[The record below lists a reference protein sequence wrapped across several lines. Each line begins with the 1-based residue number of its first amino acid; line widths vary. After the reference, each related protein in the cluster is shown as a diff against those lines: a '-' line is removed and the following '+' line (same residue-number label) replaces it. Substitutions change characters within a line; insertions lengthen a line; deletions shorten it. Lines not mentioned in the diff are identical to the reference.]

1 MYKQLFEWKKK
12 PQFCLILILFG
23 KVYRF
28 ISFLHKSLKGE
39 MGTLLW
45 KCLCFWTVG
54 VMTFQGTGLN
64 RWPKNTSWE
73 FFEANRSRITE
84 ASAQASHLKGLQFEM
99 LFLGPTMEL
108 SRWRLQVRW
117 NLWRANYLWQSVI
130 LWKNLGLGLIQTQPS
145 GLPSFK
151 SLHFPSQV

>member
-45 KCLCFWTVG
+45 KYLRFWIVAA
-54 VMTFQGTGLN
+54 MTFQGTGLN

-73 FFEANRSRITE
+73 FFEANKEQNYRGLSSGKPSEGAPIWNALFKSYCGTE
-84 ASAQASHLKGLQFEM
+84 LLKAPSAMKPLK
-99 LFLGPTMEL
+99 
-108 SRWRLQVRW
+108 
-117 NLWRANYLWQSVI
+117 NYLWQSVI

-145 GLPSFK
+145 GLPSFR